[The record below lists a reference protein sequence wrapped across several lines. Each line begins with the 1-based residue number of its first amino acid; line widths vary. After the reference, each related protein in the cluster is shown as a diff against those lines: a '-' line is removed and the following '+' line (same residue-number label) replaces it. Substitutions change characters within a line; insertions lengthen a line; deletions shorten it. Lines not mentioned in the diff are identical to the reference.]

1 MNVEFTKLDNVRGEI
16 KVAVVE
22 SDYADKVK
30 KQLKEISKNRP
41 EPGFRPGHVPEGILR
56 KKYGEPVKYDVINDI
71 VGNAVYTYIKDN
83 NIHVIGNP
91 VPEKNDKFDIKDTD
105 FNFTFKVGIAPEINV
120 RADKDLHVPYYTI
133 EVSDKMINDQDEALR
148 QRYGSQVPGEEFEP
162 RAVVKGTITELNTD
176 GSIKEDGILVEDGI
190 VAPFYFKSEEQ
201 QKLFEGKKVGDSLVF
216 NPAATCDSN
225 ATELSSMLHIDKGD
239 VDAHLGDFKFDIKE
253 IIVLR
258 PAELNQ
264 EFFDSAFGKDKIH
277 NEKEYRDALRSMLA
291 SQLRGDSNYR
301 FSLDAR
307 EALLKALGE
316 IELPDEILKDF
327 LIQSN
332 DELNAENID
341 KEYENIRPQLVWE
354 LVREAVSKQ
363 LEVKVEEA
371 DILNT
376 ARMISRSQLAQ
387 YGMAGVNDEMLD
399 SFSRRLLDDQK
410 SKDMIINQTVDMKF
424 FDALNKAVSIDNK
437 DVTVDEFNALFTNQD

>member
-91 VPEKNDKFDIKDTD
+91 VPEKNDKFDIKNTD